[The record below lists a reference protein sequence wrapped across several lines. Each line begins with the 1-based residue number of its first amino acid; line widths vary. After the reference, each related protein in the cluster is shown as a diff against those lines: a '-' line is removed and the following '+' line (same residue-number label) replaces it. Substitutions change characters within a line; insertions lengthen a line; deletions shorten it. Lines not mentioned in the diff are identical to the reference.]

1 MNTQNS
7 ADQRHPLHYV
17 IGKHLEKELCSNFS
31 NIEVKRDP
39 ACGGNQLIPLFLE
52 EDNTRENQLCQVD
65 LMILKDNEIKAI
77 IEIEESN
84 IKPVQILGKLFA
96 STLAKNYIHHSNKYQ
111 AIKMADDVCFIQ
123 VLDTK
128 ILKEGS
134 KKEAQWKKI
143 EEKIQDILKK
153 LNFPVKTY
161 KIFYGKFDNID
172 DLLEDITQFI
182 NGELEK
188 QTT

>member
-1 MNTQNS
+1 MNTKNS
-7 ADQRHPLHYV
+7 TNPTHPLHDV
-17 IGKHLEKELCSNFS
+17 IGKHLEKELFDFS

-52 EDNTRENQLCQVD
+52 EDNTRENKLCQVD
-65 LMILKDNEIKAI
+65 LMILKDDEIKVI

-96 STLAKNYIHHSNKYQ
+96 STLAKNYIHHSNNYQ

-143 EEKIQDILKK
+143 EEKIQGILKK

-161 KIFYGKFDNID
+161 KVFYGKLEESTV
-172 DLLEDITQFI
+172 LLKEITDCI
-182 NGELEK
+182 TDKLK
-188 QTT
+188 